1 MAASGVQNG
10 GVERDVEALFQSK
23 TVAEV
28 REVEARTRHEIEEK
42 KKQLRLVVGNSY
54 R

>member
-1 MAASGVQNG
+1 MAASRVD
-10 GVERDVEALFQSK
+10 EREVEALFQSRSI
-23 TVAEV
+23 AEI